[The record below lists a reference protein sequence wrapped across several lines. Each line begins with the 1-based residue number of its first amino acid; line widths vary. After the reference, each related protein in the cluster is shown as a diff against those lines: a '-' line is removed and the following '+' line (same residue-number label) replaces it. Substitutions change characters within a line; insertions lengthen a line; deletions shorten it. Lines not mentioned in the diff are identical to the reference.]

1 MKKSI
6 NLNDAYEDF
15 DNLPPQCVEI
25 EIALL
30 GMLIVDPS
38 NFHMI
43 ANVMKPIYFYKQEH
57 SIIYETLLDLY
68 TKEEPTDIIY
78 LVQRLRDNNTLDT
91 VGGAAYI
98 TQLTRKILS
107 AANSFRYSLMIV
119 EKYILR
125 EIIKIGYVSK
135 QKAFQNGDP
144 FDIIADINSS
154 LTELTEW
161 ARLLER
167 KDLSKSID
175 DVITRIATVHTDE
188 LLLQSQWVPFNN
200 TVLDSFALVSEN
212 NTLLLGGKSGSGK
225 TRLVIAL
232 MRMLLEHN
240 SDNISIKWY
249 SMEDD
254 VEKLVRCFMAPMV
267 GLSDEQMHGKNY
279 KMTEGDIHSLLSYR
293 GTFSKYDI
301 DIVERPRAIID
312 INMEYK
318 AFVSK
323 RPNRFN
329 ILIID
334 NLMLLNDHSRKENQV
349 KIDDAIAREIY
360 NIRNSCHVNH
370 IKSYIIVLHHFTD
383 EQLDSTSL
391 KTAYR
396 PREKHFKGS
405 TRIRDAATQIML
417 MNRFSNYPDL
427 IEAYPDQQDILSK
440 LGVLDITKNR
450 NGSTGVLRF
459 FANMPLSSFHFI
471 PDYDKTQ

>member
-1 MKKSI
+1 MK
-6 NLNDAYEDF
+6 
-15 DNLPPQCVEI
+15 
-25 EIALL
+25 
-30 GMLIVDPS
+30 
-38 NFHMI
+38 
-43 ANVMKPIYFYKQEH
+43 
-57 SIIYETLLDLY
+57 
-68 TKEEPTDIIY
+68 
-78 LVQRLRDNNTLDT
+78 
-91 VGGAAYI
+91 
-98 TQLTRKILS
+98 
-107 AANSFRYSLMIV
+107 
-119 EKYILR
+119 KYILR

-279 KMTEGDIHSLLSYR
+279 KNDRRRYPFL
-293 GTFSKYDI
+293 
-301 DIVERPRAIID
+301 V
-312 INMEYK
+312 
-318 AFVSK
+318 
-323 RPNRFN
+323 
-329 ILIID
+329 IL
-334 NLMLLNDHSRKENQV
+334 
-349 KIDDAIAREIY
+349 
-360 NIRNSCHVNH
+360 
-370 IKSYIIVLHHFTD
+370 
-383 EQLDSTSL
+383 
-391 KTAYR
+391 
-396 PREKHFKGS
+396 
-405 TRIRDAATQIML
+405 
-417 MNRFSNYPDL
+417 
-427 IEAYPDQQDILSK
+427 
-440 LGVLDITKNR
+440 
-450 NGSTGVLRF
+450 
-459 FANMPLSSFHFI
+459 
-471 PDYDKTQ
+471 